1 MRRLTALV
9 ACLNLATCMLYRCS
23 ATSPSR
29 AEGTIALLKPSAMYL
44 GPEPY
49 RKICVEMDAVE
60 GAEPQNNAVNALVEF
75 LHTYSK
81 KPVTVVRKKPIRRA
95 AAEGIRPALLALQN
109 MEGTCSASGHE
120 PSAYIY
126 VLFYRGS
133 GPRKLWKPAV
143 GAYVRGDYPCAIFV
157 DMSVFRPRGEW
168 MLPNAL
174 KHEAGHI
181 LGLCGNPAHGDGEH
195 CRNKNCL
202 MHKGMSRFKTLL
214 RLSPTDLCGECK
226 RDLLEMRESGA
237 LSRDMEF
244 KGPILVRKERGYYV
258 GMLPSLC
265 HLGLGSVEDC
275 DCEAVIREAR
285 EQVTKAN
292 RPGLYIYT
300 SSHDIASRAEFL
312 KKRSALEA
320 ALKDRNPRVV
330 ETARMMKESLEE
342 EFGHLAGAEEKEKG
356 SADTITINATD
367 DGYRG
372 IWYMNQ
378 PSHDEYVYKYS
389 GGLGTYC
396 AKHKPFAV
404 YCDKVNKTFFCY
416 GGTTAD
422 SNSAAPALLHMV
434 SYYDRW
440 TRMAPRPTILL
451 DKKTG
456 DAHDNPVISVDDRG
470 YIWIFSTSHGASRP
484 SYIHRSKKPY
494 DIAEFELVRATK
506 MENFREV
513 PMTNFSY
520 MQAWHVR
527 GKGFLCFF
535 TRYNYPAARTICFM
549 TSPDGV
555 KWSKWIRLAA
565 IDEGHYQVS
574 GVTGNKAGT
583 AFNFHPEGKGL
594 NWRTNLYYIE
604 TADFGKTWRTVDG
617 KKLTLPLREVRNP
630 ALVHDYRAE
639 GLNVYLK
646 DIRFDEKGMP
656 VILFLTSRGF
666 ASGPR
671 NDPRTWTTA
680 RWTGKEWE
688 VRAAMVSDN
697 NYDMGSLYLEDDG
710 TWRIIAPTETGP
722 QPYNTGGEMAMWI
735 SEDFGKTWRKI
746 RQLTRDSKRNHTY
759 ARHPVNA
766 HPDFYALWADGHG
779 RKPSQST
786 LYFCDKK
793 GNVRSL
799 PREMK
804 GEFERPRMV
813 K

>member
-1 MRRLTALV
+1 MRRLTAFVASLSLV
-9 ACLNLATCMLYRCS
+9 TCMVYGCS
-23 ATSPSR
+23 ATSPSP
-29 AEGTIALLKPSAMYL
+29 AEGSIALFKPSAMYL

-49 RKICVEMDAVE
+49 RKICVEIDAVQ
-60 GAEPQNNAVNALVEF
+60 GAEPEDKAIDGLVEF
-75 LHTYSK
+75 LRTYCQ

-95 AAEGIRPALLALQN
+95 AAEGIRPTLLALQN
-109 MEGTCSASGHE
+109 MRGPAEESRDK

-126 VLFYRGS
+126 VLFYRGP
-133 GPRKLWKPAV
+133 GPMNWWKRAV

-157 DMSVFRPRGEW
+157 DMSVLRPRGER

-174 KHEAGHI
+174 KHEAGHM
-181 LGLCGNPAHGDGEH
+181 LGLCSNPAHGDGEH

-202 MHKGMSRFKTLL
+202 MHKSMSRLKTLL

-226 RDLLEMRESGA
+226 RDVLEMRESGA

-258 GMLPSLC
+258 GMLPSVC
-265 HLGLGSVEDC
+265 HLGLGLAEAC
-275 DCEAVIREAR
+275 DWEAVIREAR

-300 SSHDIASRAEFL
+300 SSHDIASRAKFL
-312 KKRSALEA
+312 QKRSALEA
-320 ALKDRNPRVV
+320 ALEDTNPRVV
-330 ETARMMKESLEE
+330 KIAKMMKESLEE
-342 EFGHLAGAEEKEKG
+342 EFGAPPGDEEKEKG
-356 SADTITINATD
+356 PEAAITLNAKD

-378 PSHDEYVYKYS
+378 ASHDEYVYKYS

-396 AKHKPFAV
+396 AKHKPFAA
-404 YCDKVNKTFFCY
+404 YCDEVKKTFFCY
-416 GGTTAD
+416 GGATKH
-422 SNSAAPALLHMV
+422 SNRKLLHMV
-434 SYYDRW
+434 SYYDHR
-440 TRMAPRPTILL
+440 TGMLPRPTILL
-451 DKKTG
+451 DKKTS
-456 DAHDNPVISVDDRG
+456 DAHDNPVISVDDKG
-470 YIWIFSTSHGASRP
+470 YIWIFSTSHGTSRP
-484 SYIHRSKKPY
+484 SHIHRSKKPY
-494 DIAEFELVRATK
+494 DVAEFELIRATK
-506 MENFREV
+506 AENLREV

-520 MQAWHVR
+520 MQAWHVP
-527 GKGFLCFF
+527 GKGFICFF

-574 GVTGNKAGT
+574 GVTGKKAGT
-583 AFNFHPEGKGL
+583 AFNFHPQGKGL

-604 TADFGKTWRTVDG
+604 TADCGKTWRAADG
-617 KKLTLPLREVRNP
+617 TMLALPLKEVKNP
-630 ALVHDYRAE
+630 ALVHDYQSE

-646 DIRFDEKGMP
+646 DVRFDERGMP
-656 VILFLTSRGF
+656 VILFLTSKGYE
-666 ASGPR
+666 SGPK

-680 RWTGKEWE
+680 RWTGRVWE
-688 VRAAMVSDN
+688 VRVAMTSDN
-697 NYDMGSLYLEDDG
+697 NYDMGSLYLENEG
-710 TWRIIAPTETGP
+710 TWRIIGPTETGP
-722 QPYNTGGEMAMWI
+722 QPYNTGGEMAMWV
-735 SEDFGKTWRKI
+735 SEDFGKTWGKV
-746 RQLTRDSKRNHTY
+746 RQLTENSKRNHTY

-793 GNVRSL
+793 GNVRRL

-804 GEFERPRMV
+804 EEFERPRMV
-813 K
+813 E